1 MRGINLN
8 RLISSPHHKN
18 NQFLLEII
26 IIVLIVN
33 VVSISVM
40 NGRLIKG
47 IKI

>member
-1 MRGINLN
+1 MSGINLS
-8 RLISSPHHKN
+8 RLISRPHHRN

-26 IIVLIVN
+26 IMVLMVN

-40 NGRLIKG
+40 NGRLIMG